1 MYRLIR
7 FGDLSLVGANQV
19 DDIGSGVTPTSYQA
33 LPTGGALDLYGNRQM
48 HPGAV
53 ERVRAM
59 RLRVATETA
68 DEYLQLLALRGK
80 RDRLYRQ
87 MPDGS
92 IHWMYARLVEVSAQR
107 HYEQAQYKL
116 IQDVSLR
123 FVTSSPTWNGRAIG
137 TWYLDTGEYLDN
149 GLLLSMAVDVD
160 GADTEFVLALNPD
173 SAPVRAMRITITNLG
188 LDADMPSFELSRAGG
203 ESLDFSA
210 AVDGELILDT
220 GAMQALNGGV
230 DRYDALILG
239 ASSDLSAWITLRPGT
254 NTMAVHVPSAAA
266 HGTIS
271 FALYEAWY

>member
-1 MYRLIR
+1 
-7 FGDLSLVGANQV
+7 
-19 DDIGSGVTPTSYQA
+19 
-33 LPTGGALDLYGNRQM
+33 
-48 HPGAV
+48 
-53 ERVRAM
+53 
-59 RLRVATETA
+59 
-68 DEYLQLLALRGK
+68 
-80 RDRLYRQ
+80 
-87 MPDGS
+87 
-92 IHWMYARLVEVSAQR
+92 VEVSAQR

-137 TWYLDTGEYLDN
+137 AWYLDTGEYLDR
-149 GLLLSMAVDVD
+149 GLLLSTAIDMD
-160 GADTEFVLALNPD
+160 GEDTEFVLALNPD

-239 ASSDLSAWITLRPGT
+239 ASSDLSAWITLQPGT